1 MRAGGLVAAFGNDRE
16 VTQIFKQFLV
26 LVDWQDN
33 GNAIPFVVDDEAVSG
48 CSHTGS
54 F

>member
-16 VTQIFKQFLV
+16 VVQIFEQFLV
-26 LVDWQDN
+26 FVNRQDH
-33 GNAIPFVVDDEAVSG
+33 GNAIPFLVDNEAVSG
-48 CSHTGS
+48 CSHTRS